1 MMAVD
6 LDNNK
11 VWYGVD
17 GTWQNSGDPSNGT
30 NGFDF
35 SAVRVA
41 GEPYLVLVGDD
52 TSSGYGN
59 VQANF
64 GNGLFG
70 TASVA
75 SAQNP
80 GTGNTSAIFEYT
92 VPTGFTAMT
101 TKGINS

>member
-1 MMAVD
+1 M
-6 LDNNK
+6 
-11 VWYGVD
+11 
-17 GTWQNSGDPSNGT
+17 
-30 NGFDF
+30 
-35 SAVRVA
+35 
-41 GEPYLVLVGDD
+41 VGDD

-59 VQANF
+59 IQANF

-70 TASVA
+70 TDSVA